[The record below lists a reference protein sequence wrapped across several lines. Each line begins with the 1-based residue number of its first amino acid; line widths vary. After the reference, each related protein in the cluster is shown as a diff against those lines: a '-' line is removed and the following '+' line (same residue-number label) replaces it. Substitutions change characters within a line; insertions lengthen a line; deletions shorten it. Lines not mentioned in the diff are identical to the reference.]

1 MTKLKDKNK
10 WKNRIVFFSII
21 ISTLLSLSNQNQ
33 SIYLARDLS
42 VLELPSLPATS
53 DYGNIRKWGCNLKET
68 PFVFVHIGKAGG
80 GSIRRRIA
88 ASAFNF
94 TRSPKDWNDPKKDTS
109 YYPIRDDNGTMIG
122 AATLCNSGQKQFIP
136 VNQRTY
142 ETTQI
147 CSASTPIGQALT
159 CPANILSDKNSNCGG
174 DPRNT
179 ESARV
184 VYLGHNDLGTEIHW
198 LPVPYLERWWRL
210 HWKNSTDHD
219 AISELWQ
226 RLDPSNMWCRNQ
238 HRPMS
243 RDLPGENQN
252 VIANC
257 GKETQAEVDKASF
270 ESIQTRLA
278 MDTSNE
284 RGRAWS
290 AVYASLPLIRVVMM
304 RNPFSWLASR
314 FAWHRLARKGVVCD
328 NVYYATAGAGNHNIY
343 QGTRQDKM
351 NRLVVEGS
359 GAPGWARRLVMEYLY
374 NLCGSDCRVRHL
386 QQEATLEE
394 LTVQAEYNLRRSFA
408 VVGILEDGEESFLEM
423 LDARVDYLDI
433 QRSNTIIIGGGRHSS
448 RSRGEYGRCKERFK
462 DVKFQQYLLAA
473 SPEVTALVH
482 LYQVAVHV
490 NQFQKQE
497 LLECRKT

>member
-1 MTKLKDKNK
+1 M
-10 WKNRIVFFSII
+10 VA
-21 ISTLLSLSNQNQ
+21 SLWPLCNQNP
-33 SIYLARDLS
+33 SLYLAQDVWAQQKAS
-42 VLELPSLPATS
+42 FPATTE
-53 DYGNIRKWGCNLKET
+53 YGSIRKWGCNLKDT

-88 ASAFNF
+88 ASAFNV
-94 TRSPKDWNDPKKDTS
+94 TRNPRDWSKPTKDTS
-109 YYPIRDDNGTMIG
+109 YYPIRYDNGTMMG
-122 AATLCNSGQKQFIP
+122 VATLCNSGQKQFLP

-142 ETTQI
+142 ERTQL

-159 CPANILSDKNSNCGG
+159 CPAEILSDEKSNCGG
-174 DPRNT
+174 DPRNI

-184 VYLGHNDLGTEIHW
+184 VYLGHNGLGTEIHW
-198 LPVPYLERWWRL
+198 LPVPYLERWWRVQ
-210 HWKNSTDHD
+210 WKNSTDHD
-219 AISELWQ
+219 AISDLWQ
-226 RLDPSNMWCRNQ
+226 RLDPSNIWCRNL

-243 RDLPGENQN
+243 GDLQGENQN

-257 GKETQAEVDKASF
+257 GKEMQAEVDKAAI
-270 ESIQTRLA
+270 ESIQTRMA
-278 MDTSNE
+278 MDTPND

-304 RNPFSWLASR
+304 RNPFSWLASK

-328 NVYYATAGAGNHNIY
+328 NVDYAASGAGNHNVY
-343 QGTRQDKM
+343 QGTRQDKK

-359 GAPGWARRLVMEYLY
+359 GAPGWVRRLVLQYVY

-394 LTVQAEYNLRRSFA
+394 LTVQAEYNLRHSFA
-408 VVGILEDGEESFLEM
+408 VVGILEDGEESFWEM

-433 QRSNTIIIGGGRHSS
+433 QRSNTIAIRGGRHSS
-448 RSRGEYGRCKERFK
+448 KSKGEYGRCKERFK

-473 SPEVTALVH
+473 SPEVVALVH
-482 LYQVAVHV
+482 LYEVAVQV

-497 LLECRKT
+497 LLECRKP